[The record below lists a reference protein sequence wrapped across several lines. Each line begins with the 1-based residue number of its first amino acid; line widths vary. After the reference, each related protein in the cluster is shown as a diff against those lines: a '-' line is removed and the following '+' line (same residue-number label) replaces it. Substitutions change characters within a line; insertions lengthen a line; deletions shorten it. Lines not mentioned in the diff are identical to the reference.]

1 MFPSKTMLRC
11 RILLVALSLL
21 LGAHAAFADS
31 REIVLPHGNL
41 ELTGKLEIAPG
52 KTLADGAVLM
62 LHGNMAHADMEIMRM
77 FRSQLR
83 KAGFTTLA
91 INLSL
96 NQTRRQGMQG
106 CDEPLTHRVEDALPE
121 LGAWLDWLAQQGAR
135 GVTLLGFSRG
145 GHQVAWFLAAR
156 PHPLVRSAVLLAP
169 LVGRDGTAPERY
181 QARYGKPLEPLLQ
194 QARAHAAAGNANAL
208 LDQVGFLSCPAARVS
223 AAAFLSHYALAE
235 QHDTPA
241 LLPRTRVP
249 TLIVVA
255 GGDEIARDT
264 EARFRPRVDDR
275 RLQMVVVPG
284 ADHFFND
291 LFGEDAAEAVVAFLR
306 EQRGN
311 H

>member
-1 MFPSKTMLRC
+1 MFPSKTLPQC
-11 RILLVALSLL
+11 RILLAALALVL
-21 LGAHAAFADS
+21 VTHGASADS
-31 REIVLPHGNL
+31 REITLPYGNL
-41 ELTGKLEIAPG
+41 ELVGKLEIAPG

-62 LHGNMAHADMEIMRM
+62 LHGNMAHADMSIMRT

-96 NQTRRQGMQG
+96 NQTRRQGMMG

-121 LGAWLDWLAQQGAR
+121 LGAWLDWLAQQGA
-135 GVTLLGFSRG
+135 GGANLLGFSRG

-169 LVGRDGTAPERY
+169 IVGRDGTVSERY
-181 QARYGKPLEPLLQ
+181 RVRYGQPIEPLLG
-194 QARAHAAAGNANAL
+194 QARTLADAGNAGTLIN
-208 LDQVGFLSCPAARVS
+208 QVGFLSCDAARVS
-223 AAAFLSHYALAE
+223 AAAFLSHYALAS

-241 LLPRTRVP
+241 LLPRLRVP

-255 GGDEIARDT
+255 GGDEVARDT
-264 EARFRPRVDDR
+264 EPRFRPLVDDR
-275 RLQMVVVPG
+275 RLRMVVIPG

-291 LFGEDAAEAVVAFLR
+291 LYGEDAAEAVVAFLR
-306 EQRGN
+306 EGRGN
-311 H
+311 R